1 MPPKPIVKR
10 SSEIGDLT
18 KAAADSYNLYNN
30 TLQNMWTQLRN
41 ARGQAPENDLTPKT
55 PIGQTPRVQ
64 VPEKNDLLQRIREGQ
79 QMLQKGQGQGGRFVP
94 PSEREGG
101 NTYQTLRRFENPS
114 QGGGN
119 VQHTLAGRVPP
130 GSDLHKILHEFWHG
144 GGNVNQT
151 QVERP
156 GQGGGNVNQTQVE
169 RPGQGGGNV
178 QHTLMQRVPL
188 SPSRGQL
195 GNTSQLAGM
204 SNEDKLKQEIPS
216 LSGFFG
222 SRPQQSIGPEI
233 TQPSPPTTS
242 PPPAAARPQPKEMQ
256 KPPQQREGLEL
267 GGRSMG
273 GLAKAPQVREIQKGS
288 GGSASPSP
296 PGSAE

>member
-41 ARGQAPENDLTPKT
+41 ARGQTPENDQTPKT

-130 GSDLHKILHEFWHG
+130 GSDLHKILHEFWH
-144 GGNVNQT
+144 
-151 QVERP
+151 
-156 GQGGGNVNQTQVE
+156 GGGNVNQTQVE